1 MVFTKEFWAERG
13 EKIEKMIEKMKKTK
27 KEQHLIPANAWKPG
41 KEHPFF
47 GKPRSDS
54 TKEKLRK
61 ANLGKVRT
69 EESIRKQSDSR
80 KKKFA
85 EGKINIWNK
94 GLTQETSD
102 SVKNSIKKMTE
113 WKQKNV
119 KGKTYEE
126 LYGEEKAK
134 TIKMNRNALMSE
146 KHRGENNPMFGKFG
160 DKAANWQGG
169 KSFEDYGEEFNMKL
183 KNQIRKRDNQ
193 VCMNCGI
200 HREKLKVAFHIHHIN
215 YDKKCNLP
223 QNLITLCR
231 NCHLHTNGNRE
242 YWTSLFQE
250 KLSKLYSY
258 KYNEGK
264 IVISVE

>member
-1 MVFTKEFWAERG
+1 MAKKGTKLTLE
-13 EKIEKMIEKMKKTK
+13 EKKLVSEKTRIAM
-27 KEQHLIPANAWKPG
+27 QKP
-41 KEHPFF
+41 EM
-47 GKPRSDS
+47 R
-54 TKEKLRK
+54 EKLRQIK
-61 ANLGKVRT
+61 N
-69 EESIRKQSDSR
+69 KQYA
-80 KKKFA
+80 K
-85 EGKINIWNK
+85 GLTPWNK

-102 SVKNSIKKMTE
+102 GVKNSIKKMTE
-113 WKQKNV
+113 WKRKNV

-193 VCMNCGI
+193 VCMNCGV

-250 KLSKLYSY
+250 KLSKSYSY
-258 KYNEGK
+258 QYDQGK
-264 IVISVE
+264 IVLSIE